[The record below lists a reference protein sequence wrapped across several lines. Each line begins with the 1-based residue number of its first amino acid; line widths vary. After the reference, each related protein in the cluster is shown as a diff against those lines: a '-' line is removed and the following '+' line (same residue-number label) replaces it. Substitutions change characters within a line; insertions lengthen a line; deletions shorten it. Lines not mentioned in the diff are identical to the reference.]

1 MNFTEKIA
9 NRNQT
14 KRTKFCLTNMDCL
27 KMKVLI
33 CLMLMNGICILT
45 TKRKI
50 KPLKKILKS
59 KTESIHET
67 KIPPAVESDQARKFI
82 IRTNGRS
89 LNVDNHNGLYIDYS
103 HPYFPFGHTTYA
115 HVSIKRFYYWFQPIS
130 LTIFCFISAYCKK
143 TLKQTRVSA
152 QSQ

>member
-1 MNFTEKIA
+1 MYNPWIRTNFPILTWFYVNFSKKVS

-14 KRTKFCLTNMDCL
+14 KRTKFYLTNMDCL

-33 CLMLMNGICILT
+33 FLMLVNVICIIT
-45 TKRKI
+45 AEKKR

-103 HPYFPFGHTTYA
+103 HPYFPCGHTTHA
-115 HVSIKRFYYWFQPIS
+115 HVSIKRFYYWRQPIS
-130 LTIFCFISAYCKK
+130 
-143 TLKQTRVSA
+143 
-152 QSQ
+152 